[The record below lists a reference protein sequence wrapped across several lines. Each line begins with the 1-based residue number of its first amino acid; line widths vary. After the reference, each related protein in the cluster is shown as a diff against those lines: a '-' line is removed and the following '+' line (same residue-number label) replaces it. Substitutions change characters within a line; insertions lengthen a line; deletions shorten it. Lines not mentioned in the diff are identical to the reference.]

1 MRSYTEQDHLFT
13 KLSGNPFLNPTA
25 TLVIKMLALAVGA
38 AFVLIL
44 ALIVIINYVVS
55 ALIETLS
62 PPVITAIIIVPV
74 MFFISLIGLI
84 IDVVRERNI
93 EKHLAELRKTDS
105 DFLSMFAEKP
115 LNALQ
120 QDTQDE

>member
-1 MRSYTEQDHLFT
+1 MRSHTEQDHLFT
-13 KLSGNPFLNPTA
+13 KLSANPFLNPTA

-84 IDVVRERNI
+84 IDVVRERNV
-93 EKHLAELRKTDS
+93 EKHLAELRTLIVKGIIN
-105 DFLSMFAEKP
+105 P
-115 LNALQ
+115 PQ
-120 QDTQDE
+120 